1 MVDPDEPSSTALPE
15 YLATTDWVSL
25 IGMRLVQETEP
36 EELIENPAHS
46 VELPS
51 VNVTVPLRPP
61 IPGAITETVA
71 TNVTGWRGPD
81 ESGVDLTTV
90 LVTPFPTVWVIGP
103 DTDCVKFALPV

>member
-1 MVDPDEPSSTALPE
+1 
-15 YLATTDWVSL
+15 
-25 IGMRLVQETEP
+25 MRLVHEAEP
-36 EELIENPAHS
+36 EELIQCPAQS

-90 LVTPFPTVWVIGP
+90 LVRPFPTVWVTGAEVDP
-103 DTDCVKFALPV
+103 AKFALPVYCALKWTAG

>member
-1 MVDPDEPSSTALPE
+1 
-15 YLATTDWVSL
+15 
-25 IGMRLVQETEP
+25 MRLVHEAEP
-36 EELIENPAHS
+36 EELIENPAQS

-81 ESGVDLTTV
+81 ESGADLTTV
-90 LVTPFPTVWVIGP
+90 LVRPFPTVWVTGL
-103 DTDCVKFALPV
+103 DTDPVKFAFPV